1 MKNQKLVVIILL
13 AVLLLVMPLV
23 GIGCEGE
30 TAPPA
35 PAVTELG
42 ETMVPNL
49 PLDVYLYLK
58 QEQLTHLPAGAFGL
72 PVDMEVVSLA
82 FWGVAQ
88 EDEVGYGAGLTLSS
102 ARQAEDIYERV
113 SSELDGWSKLSGNTV
128 YFVYGSGTA
137 AQSLRGVIE
146 ADDFKPY
153 DDAEGLEAA
162 AALPAAGEKVAAL
175 ALVKPSEQL
184 ISVLVGDVD
193 EDSLRTIN
201 LVLTL
206 VRLKV
211 IAAGVYAPGQVDVA
225 GLMAQ
230 VGAHGV
236 SSDRDM
242 GVLVMVQSGLP
253 GLMVKPAV
261 EKLLD
266 EQDFS
271 PTEAGGYNLYQ
282 RAWATGDGGTMHVIV
297 RVEGSQVFI
306 AVSGRESYAEKLISG
321 VK

>member
-1 MKNQKLVVIILL
+1 MKNKWLAVIIPLT
-13 AVLLLVMPLV
+13 VLLLVMPLI
-23 GIGCEGE
+23 GLGCEQE
-30 TAPPA
+30 TAPLT
-35 PAVTELG
+35 PAVTELA
-42 ETMVPNL
+42 ETRVPNL
-49 PLDVYLYLK
+49 PLDVYFYLK
-58 QEQLTHLPAGAFGL
+58 QERPTRLSADTFGL

-88 EDEVGYGAGLTLSS
+88 EGEVGFSAGLTLNS
-102 ARQAEDIYERV
+102 ARQAKDIYERA
-113 SSELDGWSKLSGNTV
+113 SSELEGWSRLSGNTI

-137 AQSLRGVIE
+137 ARSLIKAIE

-162 AALPAAGEKVAAL
+162 AALPDTGDKVAAL

-184 ISVLVGDVD
+184 ISALAGGVD
-193 EDSLRTIN
+193 EDSQGLIN
-201 LVLTL
+201 LALKL

-211 IAAGVYAPGQVDVA
+211 IAAGVYAPGQVDIA

-230 VGAHGV
+230 VEAHGV
-236 SSDRDM
+236 SSDRDL
-242 GVLVMVQSGLP
+242 GILAMVQSGLP

-271 PTEAGGYNLYQ
+271 PTEAGEYNLY
-282 RAWATGDGGTMHVIV
+282 RKSWATGDGGTMHIII
-297 RVEGSQVFI
+297 RVEGSRVFI
-306 AVSGRESYAEKLISG
+306 AVSGRESYAETLILS